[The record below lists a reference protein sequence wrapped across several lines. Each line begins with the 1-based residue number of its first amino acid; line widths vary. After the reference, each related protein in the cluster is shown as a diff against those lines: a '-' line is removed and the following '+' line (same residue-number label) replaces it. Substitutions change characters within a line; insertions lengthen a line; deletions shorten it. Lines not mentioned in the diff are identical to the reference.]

1 MKKLIGICLIALAF
15 FLNSEKIIAQNKVE
29 VNTIASEK
37 TETVR
42 KSLKF
47 NPEQRDAVFEAF
59 KFYQSAFSKYEL
71 GKAENKEMKAKYD
84 ERLKREMKVILTAEQ
99 FERYLQITDQE

>member
-15 FLNSEKIIAQNKVE
+15 FLNSEKVIAQNKVE

-42 KSLKF
+42 KSL
-47 NPEQRDAVFEAF
+47 
-59 KFYQSAFSKYEL
+59 
-71 GKAENKEMKAKYD
+71 
-84 ERLKREMKVILTAEQ
+84 
-99 FERYLQITDQE
+99 